1 MPTQFE
7 RISAHRLVLLAIG
20 KAFRAEYTRTEEPLP
35 GRLAAL
41 LKPACRQRVP
51 AKVILLSAVR
61 CRAVPADCRT
71 SGYSMAPFRFFDKA
85 EHGRCP

>member
-20 KAFRAEYTRTEEPLP
+20 KAFQAEYTRTQEPLP

-41 LKPACRQRVP
+41 LKQLDRLPPARAGQSNPSQR
-51 AKVILLSAVR
+51 
-61 CRAVPADCRT
+61 RAMPSR
-71 SGYSMAPFRFFDKA
+71 SR
-85 EHGRCP
+85 

>member
-20 KAFRAEYTRTEEPLP
+20 KAFQAEYSRTQEPLP

-41 LKPACRQRVP
+41 LKRLDRLPPARAGQSNPSQR
-51 AKVILLSAVR
+51 
-61 CRAVPADCRT
+61 RAMPSR
-71 SGYSMAPFRFFDKA
+71 SR
-85 EHGRCP
+85 

>member
-1 MPTQFE
+1 LALVGPALSLKERPMPTQFE

-41 LKPACRQRVP
+41 LKQLDRLPPARAGQSSPSQR
-51 AKVILLSAVR
+51 
-61 CRAVPADCRT
+61 RAMPSR
-71 SGYSMAPFRFFDKA
+71 SR
-85 EHGRCP
+85 